1 MTKPLFANEKVMK
14 HYLDALLQEDSSPEL
29 SSSPVE
35 NLLSD
40 VETKAAQHQETS
52 EYTPGKKAVETLE
65 KKTVEALDKK
75 PVETLDKQPVETP
88 AINAQEPKDVE
99 AESLVTEHKP
109 LPATVLPQFDSFNE
123 QFQALYFEVAG
134 LTLAVPLNSLGG
146 IYQLGEINRLI
157 GKPDWFS
164 GVMLHRDEKLSVV
177 DTARWVMPEK
187 YNKRLEEA
195 LNYQYLIVLG
205 NSQWG
210 LLAERLVDNVSLTHQ
225 DIKWRDKRA
234 TRPWLAGLI
243 KDKMCALIDVSAT
256 KALLEQGL
264 DSKYNDR

>member
-1 MTKPLFANEKVMK
+1 MAKPLFANEKVMK
-14 HYLDALLQEDSSPEL
+14 HYLDALLQDDSTPEL

-75 PVETLDKQPVETP
+75 PVETP

-109 LPATVLPQFDSFNE
+109 LPATVLPQFDSFND

-164 GVMLHRDEKLSVV
+164 GVMLHREEKLNVV
-177 DTARWVMPEK
+177 DTARWVMPERSPLRSEF
-187 YNKRLEEA
+187 NALVSPPTLISPRLLLSCHPCGKA
-195 LNYQYLIVLG
+195 LVSRTEWLSPLAITTANGPVA
-205 NSQWG
+205 NSTA
-210 LLAERLVDNVSLTHQ
+210 LMTR
-225 DIKWRDKRA
+225 WRDA
-234 TRPWLAGLI
+234 AVPAP
-243 KDKMCALIDVSAT
+243 V
-256 KALLEQGL
+256 
-264 DSKYNDR
+264 

>member
-1 MTKPLFANEKVMK
+1 MAKPLFANEKVMK
-14 HYLDALLQEDSSPEL
+14 HYLDALLQDDSTPEL

-40 VETKAAQHQETS
+40 VEAKAAQHQETS

-75 PVETLDKQPVETP
+75 PVETP

-109 LPATVLPQFDSFNE
+109 LPATVLPQFDSFND

-164 GVMLHRDEKLSVV
+164 GVMLHREEKLNVV

-187 YNKRLEEA
+187 YNKKLEEA